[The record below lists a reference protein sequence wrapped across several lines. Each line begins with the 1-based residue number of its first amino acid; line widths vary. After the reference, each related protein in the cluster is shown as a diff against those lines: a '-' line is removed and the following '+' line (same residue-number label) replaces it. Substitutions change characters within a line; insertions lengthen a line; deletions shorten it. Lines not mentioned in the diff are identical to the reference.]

1 MIRYFNPGHESAV
14 LNGSPYYRQ
23 PMSVTKMQRDLA
35 SLPKWYGDEN
45 DIVWDEFADTICS
58 DIAKNQPVDLWGIS
72 PQSVHYF
79 EKISAENNL
88 NLQISAWK
96 EEFRY
101 LGSRFAAHKALSV
114 LLEKVP
120 ETDKDLLPCFC
131 SSLQEIDREIAK
143 SENDVDF
150 LIKAPYSSSGRGL
163 LRLPKGRIAQS
174 EEQIIGGMLKKQQQ
188 VSIEKFLD
196 KVLDFSMHFEINAPQ
211 NAVFIG
217 YSIFYT
223 NPKGVWQRS
232 LLANQD
238 VMREIITKYVKNDL
252 LEKIKTEILSILNR
266 MYSPYYQG
274 NIGIDMMIYND
285 KGVFRLHPCV
295 EINMR
300 KSMGFVA
307 LKIFEKHIL
316 PTSQGFF
323 SIIFDKNPEKL
334 LQQHLKN
341 QKSSPLMM
349 ENSLIKSG
357 YTSLCPVTKTTNYA
371 AFIDLAS

>member
-1 MIRYFNPGHESAV
+1 MIRYFNPGHETAV

-23 PMSVTKMQRDLA
+23 PMSVAKMQRDLA
-35 SLPKWYGDEN
+35 SLPKWYSNEN
-45 DIVWDEFADTICS
+45 DIVWNEYVEPISS

-88 NLQISAWK
+88 NLQIPAWK

-101 LGSRFAAHKALSV
+101 LGSRFTAQKTLSI

-120 ETDKDLLPCFC
+120 ETDRNILPCFC
-131 SSLQEIDREIAK
+131 SSLREIEHKIEKAD
-143 SENDVDF
+143 SDADF

-174 EEQIIGGMLKKQQQ
+174 EKQIIGGMLKKQQQ

-196 KVLDFSMHFEINAPQ
+196 KVLDFSMHFEINAPK

-223 NPKGVWQRS
+223 NQKGVWQRS

-238 VMREIITKYVKNDL
+238 MMREILTKYVENDL
-252 LEKIKTEILSILNR
+252 LEKVKTEILSIFDEI
-266 MYSPYYQG
+266 YSPYYQG
-274 NIGIDMMIYND
+274 NIGVDMMIYND
-285 KGVFRLHPCV
+285 NGIFRLHPCV

-307 LKIFEKHIL
+307 LKIFEKQIL

-323 SIIFDKNPEKL
+323 SIIFDKNSEKL
-334 LQQHLKN
+334 MEQHLEN
-341 QKSSPLMM
+341 QKSSPLIM
-349 ENSLIKSG
+349 ENSFIKSG
-357 YTSLCPVTKTTNYA
+357 YTNLCPLTETTNYL
-371 AFIDLAS
+371 AFIAVFL